1 LDEGIRVGTGSPSK
15 RRMLGVTFE
24 TEMGAGPSVEQPRIK
39 RKINTE
45 KAAEK
50 DPPEKA
56 LRDFRLTPNRKRHKI
71 LVMATPRKP
80 LKNSALMII
89 GLVILL
95 IFGLYLGSMELPHF
109 TAMGP

>member
-1 LDEGIRVGTGSPSK
+1 MS
-15 RRMLGVTFE
+15 
-24 TEMGAGPSVEQPRIK
+24 
-39 RKINTE
+39 
-45 KAAEK
+45 
-50 DPPEKA
+50 
-56 LRDFRLTPNRKRHKI
+56 
-71 LVMATPRKP
+71 TPRKP